1 MIYGVL
7 KMLAYLL
14 IRVLEDEQEV
24 METLKIME
32 EVKEVHV
39 LFGEWDILVK
49 LEMQNP
55 EMVGTFVM
63 EKIRSIKEVKLTST
77 MIVAK

>member
-1 MIYGVL
+1 MGVL

-14 IRVLEDEQEV
+14 IRVLEDEMEV
-24 METLKIME
+24 MEELKSME

-39 LFGEWDILVK
+39 LFGEWDLLVK
-49 LEMQNP
+49 LEMSNP

-63 EKIRSIKEVKLTST
+63 ENIRSIKEVKLTST

>member
-1 MIYGVL
+1 
-7 KMLAYLL
+7 MLAYLL
-14 IRVLEDEQEV
+14 IRVLEDEVGV
-24 METLKIME
+24 METIKRME

-39 LFGEWDILVK
+39 LFGEWDLLVK
-49 LEMQNP
+49 LKMPQA

-63 EKIRSIKEVKLTST
+63 EKIRSIPEIKLTST

>member
-1 MIYGVL
+1 
-7 KMLAYLL
+7 MLAYLL
-14 IRVLEDEQEV
+14 IRVLEDETGV
-24 METLKIME
+24 MEDLKVMD

-39 LFGEWDILVK
+39 LFGEWDLLVK
-49 LEMQNP
+49 LEMPEP

>member
-1 MIYGVL
+1 
-7 KMLAYLL
+7 MLAYLL
-14 IRVLEDEQEV
+14 IRVLEDENGV
-24 METLKIME
+24 MEDLKVMD

-39 LFGEWDILVK
+39 LFGEWDLLVK
-49 LEMQNP
+49 LEMPNP

-63 EKIRSIKEVKLTST
+63 ENIRSIKEVKLTST

>member
-1 MIYGVL
+1 
-7 KMLAYLL
+7 MLAYVL
-14 IRVLEDEQEV
+14 IRVLEDENGV
-24 METLKIME
+24 MENLKVMD

-49 LEMQNP
+49 LEMPEP

>member
-1 MIYGVL
+1 
-7 KMLAYLL
+7 MLAYLL
-14 IRVLEDEQEV
+14 VRVLEDEQGV
-24 METLKIME
+24 MEELKTME

-39 LFGEWDILVK
+39 LFGEWDLLVK
-49 LEMQNP
+49 LKMPNP

>member
-1 MIYGVL
+1 
-7 KMLAYLL
+7 MLAYLL
-14 IRVLEDEQEV
+14 IRVLEDEMGV
-24 METLKIME
+24 MEELKSMK
-32 EVKEVHV
+32 EVEEVHV
-39 LFGEWDILVK
+39 LFGEWDLLVK
-49 LEMQNP
+49 LKMPEP

>member
-1 MIYGVL
+1 
-7 KMLAYLL
+7 MLAYLL
-14 IRVLEDEQEV
+14 IRVLEDEQGV
-24 METLKIME
+24 MEELKMME

-39 LFGEWDILVK
+39 LFGEWDLLVK
-49 LEMQNP
+49 LKMPNP

-63 EKIRSIKEVKLTST
+63 ENIRSIKAIKLTST

>member
-1 MIYGVL
+1 MGVL

-14 IRVLEDEQEV
+14 IRVLEDEVGV
-24 METLKIME
+24 MEDLKSMD
-32 EVKEVHV
+32 EVREVHV
-39 LFGEWDILVK
+39 LFGEWDLLVK
-49 LEMQNP
+49 LEMPEP

-63 EKIRSIKEVKLTST
+63 EKVRSIKEIKLTST

>member
-1 MIYGVL
+1 
-7 KMLAYLL
+7 MLAYLL
-14 IRVLEDEQEV
+14 IRVLEDEQGV
-24 METLKIME
+24 MEELKSME
-32 EVKEVHV
+32 AVKEVHV
-39 LFGEWDILVK
+39 LFGEWDLLIK
-49 LEMQNP
+49 LKMPEP

>member
-1 MIYGVL
+1 MFLGVL

-14 IRVLEDEQEV
+14 IRVLEDEQGV
-24 METLKIME
+24 MEELKSMK
-32 EVKEVHV
+32 EVEEVHV
-39 LFGEWDILVK
+39 LFGEWDLLVK
-49 LEMQNP
+49 LKMPNP

-63 EKIRSIKEVKLTST
+63 ENIRSIKAVKLTST

>member
-1 MIYGVL
+1 
-7 KMLAYLL
+7 MLAYLL
-14 IRVLEDEQEV
+14 IRVLEDEVGV
-24 METLKIME
+24 MEDLKVME

-39 LFGEWDILVK
+39 LFGEWDLLVK
-49 LEMQNP
+49 LKMPEP

>member
-1 MIYGVL
+1 MGVL

-14 IRVLEDEQEV
+14 IRVLEDEVGV
-24 METLKIME
+24 MEDLKSMD
-32 EVKEVHV
+32 EVREVHV
-39 LFGEWDILVK
+39 LFGEWDLLVK
-49 LEMQNP
+49 LKMPNP

-63 EKIRSIKEVKLTST
+63 ENIRSIKAIKLTST

>member
-1 MIYGVL
+1 
-7 KMLAYLL
+7 MLAYLL
-14 IRVLEDEQEV
+14 IRVLENENGV
-24 METLKIME
+24 MEDLKVMD

-49 LEMQNP
+49 LEMPEP

>member
-1 MIYGVL
+1 
-7 KMLAYLL
+7 MLAYLL
-14 IRVLEDEQEV
+14 IRVLEDEQGV
-24 METLKIME
+24 MEELKSMK

-39 LFGEWDILVK
+39 LFGEWDLLVK
-49 LEMQNP
+49 LKMPDP

-63 EKIRSIKEVKLTST
+63 ENIRSIKAVKLTST

>member
-1 MIYGVL
+1 
-7 KMLAYLL
+7 MLAYLL
-14 IRVLEDEQEV
+14 IRVLENENGV
-24 METLKIME
+24 MEDLKVMD

-39 LFGEWDILVK
+39 LFGEWDLLVK
-49 LEMQNP
+49 LKMPEP

>member
-1 MIYGVL
+1 
-7 KMLAYLL
+7 MLAYLL
-14 IRVLEDEQEV
+14 IRVLENENGV
-24 METLKIME
+24 MEELKSME

>member
-1 MIYGVL
+1 
-7 KMLAYLL
+7 MLAYLL

-24 METLKIME
+24 METLKIMK

-49 LEMQNP
+49 LEMPEP

>member
-1 MIYGVL
+1 
-7 KMLAYLL
+7 MLAYLL
-14 IRVLEDEQEV
+14 IRVLEDENGV
-24 METLKIME
+24 MEELKVMD

-39 LFGEWDILVK
+39 LFGEWDLLVK
-49 LEMQNP
+49 LELSNP

-63 EKIRSIKEVKLTST
+63 ENIRSIKAIKLTST

>member
-1 MIYGVL
+1 
-7 KMLAYLL
+7 MLAYLL
-14 IRVLEDEQEV
+14 IRVLENENGV
-24 METLKIME
+24 MEDLKVMD

-49 LEMQNP
+49 LKMPEP

>member
-1 MIYGVL
+1 
-7 KMLAYLL
+7 MLAYLL

>member
-1 MIYGVL
+1 
-7 KMLAYLL
+7 MLAYLL
-14 IRVLEDEQEV
+14 IRVLEDENGV
-24 METLKIME
+24 MEKLKSMK

-39 LFGEWDILVK
+39 LFGEWDLLVK
-49 LEMQNP
+49 LEMPEP

-63 EKIRSIKEVKLTST
+63 EKVRSIKEVKLTST

>member
-1 MIYGVL
+1 
-7 KMLAYLL
+7 MLAYLL
-14 IRVLEDEQEV
+14 IRVLEDEIGV
-24 METLKIME
+24 MEDLKVME
-32 EVKEVHV
+32 EVEEVHV
-39 LFGEWDILVK
+39 LFGEWDLLVK
-49 LEMQNP
+49 LKMPEP